1 MNQIFSRVK
10 FKKKYFVWLFTFLII
25 AIAGETALPTLMA
38 EMIEQGVVNQAT
50 NSIWLL
56 AGGMVLV
63 VLMTFVGNMLVAK
76 ISSRIATLFAR
87 DVRKALFDKVQSFSG
102 QELDKFG
109 TASLITRTTSDVTN
123 LQSFLSAGL
132 QIGMLAPLMMA
143 AGVVLV
149 AVTGGETS
157 SVLVF
162 TLPILLIA
170 MTVVLVL
177 ATRYSKALRLTLDKI
192 NRIFL
197 EILQGVR
204 VIRAFNKQETEKAR
218 FGQTNSQYADIS
230 LKNNRLMGGMMP
242 FIQVI
247 FGLTTIGV
255 MAVGAE
261 AVAKGKIT
269 VSALVANSQYV
280 ALILGAIVIAAFII
294 SFFPTAFASMSRI
307 GEVLGIEVK
316 ITDGDDEQ
324 AMTEAQGTV
333 TFKDVTFSYADAA
346 EPVLKD
352 ISFTSKPGQVTAII
366 GATGSGKSSV
376 LKLIPRLYDITFG
389 EIKVNGRNVKD
400 YKLQELRDIIGY
412 VPQKNVLFS
421 GDIASNLNFGQEDGT
436 EADWKRAADIASAS
450 EFIADKPGNYQSEI
464 AQGGTNLSG
473 GQRQRMAIA
482 RAMMKRPQVYLLDD
496 SLSALDMKTDKQ
508 VRTNLRANLDQA
520 TMIMV
525 AQRISSIMDAEQ
537 IILISEG
544 KIAGKGTH
552 KELLKNND
560 IYRELAILQLGEEA
574 VAYELDNA

>member
-1 MNQIFSRVK
+1 MNEIFSRVK
-10 FKKKYFVWLFTFLII
+10 FKKKYFVWLFVFLII
-25 AIAGETALPTLMA
+25 AIVGETALPTIMA
-38 EMIEQGVVNQAT
+38 EMLEQGVVNKQT
-50 NSIWLL
+50 NNIYLL
-56 AGGMVLV
+56 AGGMAFG
-63 VLMTFVGNMLVAK
+63 VLMAFVGNMLVAK

-87 DVRKALFDKVQSFSG
+87 DVRKELFNKVQSFSG

-132 QIGMLAPLMMA
+132 QIGMLAPLMMV
-143 AGVVLV
+143 AGVILV
-149 AVTGGETS
+149 SVTGGETS
-157 SVLVF
+157 SVLIF
-162 TLPILLIA
+162 TLPVLLLG
-170 MTVVLVL
+170 MTVVLAL
-177 ATRYSKALRLTLDKI
+177 AVRYSKSLRQSLDKI

-204 VIRAFNKQETEKAR
+204 VIRAFNKQETEKNR
-218 FGQTNSQYADIS
+218 FAETNSQYAIIS

-255 MAVGAE
+255 MGVGAD

-280 ALILGAIVIAAFII
+280 ALILGAIVMAAYII

-307 GEVLGIEVK
+307 GEVLGAEVK
-316 ITDGDDEQ
+316 ITDGAGVQ
-324 AMTEAQGTV
+324 IATEAEGTV
-333 TFKDVTFSYADAA
+333 TFKDVTFSYADAS

-352 ISFTSKPGQVTAII
+352 ISFTSKPGEVTAII

-389 EIKVNGRNVKD
+389 EIKVNGRNIKD

-421 GDIASNLNFGQEDGT
+421 GDIASNLNFGQKDGT
-436 EADWKRAADIASAS
+436 ASDWARAAEIAAAS
-450 EFIADKPGNYQSEI
+450 EFIEDKPGKYQAEI

-473 GQRQRMAIA
+473 G
-482 RAMMKRPQVYLLDD
+482 
-496 SLSALDMKTDKQ
+496 
-508 VRTNLRANLDQA
+508 
-520 TMIMV
+520 
-525 AQRISSIMDAEQ
+525 
-537 IILISEG
+537 
-544 KIAGKGTH
+544 
-552 KELLKNND
+552 
-560 IYRELAILQLGEEA
+560 
-574 VAYELDNA
+574 

>member
-63 VLMTFVGNMLVAK
+63 VLMAFVGNMLVAK

-450 EFIADKPGNYQSEI
+450 EFIADKSGNYQSEI

>member
-63 VLMTFVGNMLVAK
+63 VLMAFVGNMLVAK

-280 ALILGAIVIAAFII
+280 ALILGAIVMAAFII

-482 RAMMKRPQVYLLDD
+482 RAIAANPKMLILDEATSNVD
-496 SLSALDMKTDKQ
+496 TYTEQLIQKAMAKLMEGRTSFVIAHRLSTIKDAHVILYMEKGDIKEVGNHDELMALD
-508 VRTNLRANLDQA
+508 
-520 TMIMV
+520 
-525 AQRISSIMDAEQ
+525 
-537 IILISEG
+537 G
-544 KIAGKGTH
+544 KYAS
-552 KELLKNND
+552 LYNS
-560 IYRELAILQLGEEA
+560 QF
-574 VAYELDNA
+574 V

>member
-63 VLMTFVGNMLVAK
+63 VLMAFVGNMLVAK

-482 RAMMKRPQVYLLDD
+482 RAIAANPKMLILDEATSNVD
-496 SLSALDMKTDKQ
+496 TYTEQLIQKAMAKLMEGRTSFVIAHRLSTIKDAHVILYMEKGDIKEVGNHDELMALD
-508 VRTNLRANLDQA
+508 
-520 TMIMV
+520 
-525 AQRISSIMDAEQ
+525 
-537 IILISEG
+537 G
-544 KIAGKGTH
+544 KYAS
-552 KELLKNND
+552 LYNS
-560 IYRELAILQLGEEA
+560 QF
-574 VAYELDNA
+574 V

>member
-63 VLMTFVGNMLVAK
+63 VLMAFVGNMLVAK

-280 ALILGAIVIAAFII
+280 VLILGAIVIAAFII

-421 GDIASNLNFGQEDGT
+421 GDIASNLN
-436 EADWKRAADIASAS
+436 
-450 EFIADKPGNYQSEI
+450 QS
-464 AQGGTNLSG
+464 
-473 GQRQRMAIA
+473 
-482 RAMMKRPQVYLLDD
+482 
-496 SLSALDMKTDKQ
+496 
-508 VRTNLRANLDQA
+508 
-520 TMIMV
+520 
-525 AQRISSIMDAEQ
+525 
-537 IILISEG
+537 
-544 KIAGKGTH
+544 
-552 KELLKNND
+552 
-560 IYRELAILQLGEEA
+560 
-574 VAYELDNA
+574 